1 MSNKNCQDPE
11 FADIFDSFRQIMLEQ
26 AKQNN
31 ALLKAANKKEIQHKY
46 CEQCGDCVICDPE
59 HNCKEFYE

>member
-26 AKQNN
+26 VKQNN
-31 ALLKAANKKEIQHKY
+31 ALSKAVNKEDNEHNY
-46 CEQCGDCVICDPE
+46 CEQCGDCLICDPE
-59 HNCKEFYE
+59 HSCKEFYE